1 MEIESMLQHRP
12 DKVALH
18 VCVCIYVDRF
28 HQSILQTF
36 TDSLLK
42 KKKKKQKSKPKHFGD
57 TTVKQMGP
65 PPSGREL
72 QSSVHFIFSQTGIQ
86 HSL

>member
-42 KKKKKQKSKPKHFGD
+42 KKKNKNPNLNTLGTQ
-57 TTVKQMGP
+57 
-65 PPSGREL
+65 R
-72 QSSVHFIFSQTGIQ
+72 
-86 HSL
+86 